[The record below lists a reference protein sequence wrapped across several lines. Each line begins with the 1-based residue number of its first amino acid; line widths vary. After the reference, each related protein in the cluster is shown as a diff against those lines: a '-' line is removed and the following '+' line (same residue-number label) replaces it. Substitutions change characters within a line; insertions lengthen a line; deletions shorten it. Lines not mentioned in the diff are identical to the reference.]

1 MKFGDRAALKLERS
15 YPMLHKVPT
24 TPERNRELAE
34 IHNTARR
41 LGMSEFARRALQY
54 SVTGKESALLM
65 TATERRAVIDELERT
80 CRTPVPAPLVV
91 SDEEAL
97 AILGGY

>member
-1 MKFGDRAALKLERS
+1 MS
-15 YPMLHKVPT
+15 IVPT

-34 IHNTARR
+34 IHNAARR
-41 LGMSEFARRALQY
+41 LGMSEFARRALMY
-54 SVTGKESALLM
+54 EVTGKESALLM
-65 TATERRAVIDELERT
+65 NVAERRAVIDELERT
-80 CRTPVPAPLVV
+80 CRQPAPAPLVV